1 MRTFLLAPDSFKGT
15 LSASQV
21 CAIQSSVI
29 RKRVPGAV
37 VHAIPMADGGEGM
50 VESYL
55 GIMGGRRVTA
65 TVTAPL
71 GGTVDAVYGV
81 LPDGSA
87 VMEMAAA
94 AGLPL
99 VAGRENPL
107 EATTRGVGELLLHA
121 HASGIR
127 KVLLGIGGSCT
138 NDCGIGMAAALGFR
152 FLDQD
157 SRPVEPL
164 AKHLGRIDQILP
176 PDTLPELELRVACDV
191 DNPLLG
197 EHGAT
202 YTFGPQKGAGAAMLS
217 QLEAGMA
224 HFAQVLTTFCG
235 APVAEIPGS
244 GAAGGLGAALR
255 VLLGGRLM
263 PGAELLLDS
272 VGFDRLLRDADIVLT
287 GEGRIDWQSA
297 HGKVPGTVGRRCA
310 AAGVPCVALCGSIG
324 TGADALY
331 DSGISA
337 IFSAVQGV
345 CSFDEVQRTSAASLE
360 FLTDAVLRLLA
371 LRDDASHD

>member
-1 MRTFLLAPDSFKGT
+1 MKTFLLAPDSFKGT
-15 LSASQV
+15 LSAAQV

-29 RKRVPGAV
+29 RKHVPGAV
-37 VHAIPMADGGEGM
+37 IHAIPMADGGEGM

-65 TVTAPL
+65 SVTAPL

-87 VMEMAAA
+87 VMEMASA
-94 AGLPL
+94 AGLSL
-99 VAGRENPL
+99 AAGRENPL
-107 EATTRGVGELLLHA
+107 EATTYGVGELLLHA
-121 HASGIR
+121 AASGIR

-152 FLDQD
+152 FLDCGG
-157 SRPVEPL
+157 RPVEPL
-164 AKHLGRIDQILP
+164 AKNLGRIRQILP
-176 PDTLPELELRVACDV
+176 PASLPELDLRVACDV

-202 YTFGPQKGAGAAMLS
+202 YTFGPQKGADAAMLA
-217 QLEAGMA
+217 QLEAGMTQ
-224 HFAQVLTTFCG
+224 FAQVLTAFSG
-235 APVAEIPGS
+235 IPAASFPGG

-255 VLLGGRLM
+255 ILLGGRLM

-272 VGFDRLLRDADIVLT
+272 VGFDALLREADIVWT

-297 HGKVPGTVGRRCA
+297 HGKVPGAVGRRCA

-324 TGADALY
+324 KGAGLLY

-337 IFSAVQGV
+337 IFSAVQGA
-345 CSFDEVQRTSAASLE
+345 CSFEEVQQASAASLE
-360 FLTDAVLRLLA
+360 FLADAVLRLLT
-371 LRDDASHD
+371 LQDRH